1 MTRVQPEIEAF
12 ARIKVIGIGGSGS
25 NTVDHMIR
33 SKVKGVDF
41 IAVNTDAQDL
51 HNSLAPKKIHIG
63 KNLTKGLG
71 AGMNPEIGKQAAE
84 ETKDEIQEAIKG
96 SDMVFVSGGFGGGT
110 ATGAAPI
117 IAKTARDQGILTIAV
132 VTKPFLFEGSQRMR
146 IAEDGL
152 AELKEMVDA
161 MIVIPN
167 DKLLHLIQKE
177 TSFLSAFAMCDEVLR
192 QAVEGISDLII
203 LPGII
208 NLDFADVKAILKNAG
223 TALMGIGLSRGEKR
237 AEEAARL
244 AINCPLVETSIEGA
258 HGVLFAVAGGENMTM
273 MEIQEAARIVTESVD
288 EYAKIIFGAFHDA
301 RLKKDELKI
310 TVVASG
316 FPKDALPKTQNLF
329 QGQSNPLVS
338 NVKTQMRPKDSA
350 NPNNNSHE
358 EEKAKEWESI
368 PAFLRRGK
376 KEE

>member
-1 MTRVQPEIEAF
+1 MTRIQPEIEAF

-117 IAKTARDQGILTIAV
+117 IAKTARDQGILTVAV

-223 TALMGIGLSRGEKR
+223 TALMGIGLSKGEKR

-258 HGVLFAVAGGENMTM
+258 HGVLFAVAGGEDMTM
-273 MEIQEAARIVTESVD
+273 MEIQEAAKIVTESVD

-301 RLKKDELKI
+301 RLKKNEMKI

-338 NVKTQMRPKDSA
+338 NAKTQMRPKDSA

>member
-1 MTRVQPEIEAF
+1 MTRIQPDIEAF

-117 IAKTARDQGILTIAV
+117 IAKTARDQGILTVAI
-132 VTKPFLFEGSQRMR
+132 VTKPFAFEGSQRMR

-223 TALMGIGLSRGEKR
+223 TALMGIGLSKGEKR

-244 AINCPLVETSIEGA
+244 AISSPLVETSIDGA
-258 HGVLFAVAGGENMTM
+258 RGILFAVAGGEDMTM
-273 MEIQEAARIVTESVD
+273 MEIQEAAKIVTESVD
-288 EYAKIIFGAFHDA
+288 EYAKIIFGAFRDN

-316 FPKDALPKTQNLF
+316 FPKDAPIKTQNLF
-329 QGQSNPLVS
+329 QSQNNPFI
-338 NVKTQMRPKDSA
+338 NNTKTQTRPKDAVNLNS
-350 NPNNNSHE
+350 NNQE
-358 EEKAKEWESI
+358 EEKSKEWESI
-368 PAFLRRGK
+368 PAFLRRAK
-376 KEE
+376 KDE